1 MTSSSSFNLN
11 VFSNMFS
18 IGTADHNED
27 CCAHVFRCFRVRFG
41 DCGDCLA
48 RRRWCSLSGCFYHR
62 DIVVAD
68 VGDDNHHVGS
78 NRNEAACESGARA
91 VCLIHCCGLYVSC
104 A

>member
-1 MTSSSSFNLN
+1 MMSSSSFNLN

-27 CCAHVFRCFRVRFG
+27 CYAHVFRCLCVRFG
-41 DCGDCLA
+41 DRTDCLA
-48 RRRWCSLSGCFYHR
+48 RRRWCSLTGCFYHR
-62 DIVVAD
+62 DVVVVD

-91 VCLIHCCGLYVSC
+91 LCLIHGAICID
-104 A
+104 